1 VRIEDMRSGFGHLRK
16 KVSQEVPGNNIETKE
31 SSIQESG
38 SVRELVCDLAEPLWS
53 VVSFDEVEAG
63 GLTYFQAVNIVSEL
77 DASGIPGLCIITDK
91 AARVALAR

>member
-1 VRIEDMRSGFGHLRK
+1 MRSGLGYLRK
-16 KVSQEVPGNNIETKE
+16 RVSEEVPGNNIETE
-31 SSIQESG
+31 EAAVQDSG
-38 SVRELVCDLAEPLWS
+38 RQRELACDLADSQWS

-63 GLTYFQAVNIVSEL
+63 GLTYSQAIILVSEL